1 MSDSVG
7 ARLRQARELRRLTLQ
22 QVAETTKVRIHY
34 LQALESDDHSAI
46 PSAAQARGFLRIYA
60 DFLGLDLADL
70 LPAAR
75 PVESQAPVAVPS
87 EPAPSSTPRSN
98 LWTSLRE
105 QLRRRTGKD
114 ASPAPSAALPVETFQ
129 QSEPAQAVVVPTE
142 VAQQSAPEPEPVT
155 VASLPVEEPQQSTAA
170 PIEVSSPASAEVKT
184 KSARR
189 PRAAARKPASDADS
203 SDEIK
208 KNDLN

>member
-22 QVAETTKVRIHY
+22 QVSETTKVRIHY

-70 LPAAR
+70 LPVAR
-75 PVESQAPVAVPS
+75 PVESPVPVVVPS
-87 EPAPSSTPRSN
+87 EPGPSSTPRSN

-114 ASPAPSAALPVETFQ
+114 ASPALPIETFQ
-129 QSEPAQAVVVPTE
+129 KSEPAQAAVVPTE
-142 VAQQSAPEPEPVT
+142 VIEQSALAPEPAPV
-155 VASLPVEEPQQSTAA
+155 VSPPVEEPKEPTPA
-170 PIEVSSPASAEVKT
+170 PVEVSVPASAEVKT

-189 PRAAARKPASDADS
+189 PRAAARKPASDADG

-208 KNDLN
+208 KNALS